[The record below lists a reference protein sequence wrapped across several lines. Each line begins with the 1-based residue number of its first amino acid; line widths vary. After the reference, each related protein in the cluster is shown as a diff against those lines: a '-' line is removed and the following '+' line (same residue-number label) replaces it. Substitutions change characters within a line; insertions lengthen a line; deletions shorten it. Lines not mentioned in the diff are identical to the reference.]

1 MKVLNY
7 VICSTIILVGIVLFL
22 SGEIFPTLLG
32 LLWMV
37 INMKMC
43 HFLWY
48 KNMWKSFFKT
58 NLEIERYFGL
68 E

>member
-1 MKVLNY
+1 MKALNY
-7 VICSTIILVGIVLFL
+7 VICSTIILVGIVLLL

-43 HFLWY
+43 HFLNHSS
-48 KNMWKSFFKT
+48 KPTSK
-58 NLEIERYFGL
+58 
-68 E
+68 